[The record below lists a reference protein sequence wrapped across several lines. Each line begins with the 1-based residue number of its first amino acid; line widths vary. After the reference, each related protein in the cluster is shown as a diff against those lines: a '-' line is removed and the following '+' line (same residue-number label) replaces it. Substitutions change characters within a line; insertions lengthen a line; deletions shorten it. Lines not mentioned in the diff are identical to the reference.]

1 MISISSIIQNPSG
14 AIIINELLTS
24 EVISNS
30 ARVSRVA
37 TLDGG
42 SVITHSGFSDG
53 DRTLSVYARLN
64 KADSDLLWNM
74 FKNETFV
81 LVSIPDG
88 LFYSSIQRVKVDSGD
103 LSMTILIKNKE
114 NG

>member
-1 MISISSIIQNPSG
+1 MISISTITQNASG
-14 AIIINELLTS
+14 AVIIEELL
-24 EVISNS
+24 ISSVNNNS
-30 ARVSRVA
+30 ARISRVA

-42 SVITHSGFSDG
+42 SVITHSGYSDG

-64 KADSDLLWNM
+64 KAQSDLLWSI

-88 LFYSSIQRVKVDSGD
+88 LFYSSIQRVRIDNGD
-103 LSMTILIKNKE
+103 LSMTILIKNRE
-114 NG
+114 GG